1 MPAQQQ
7 ETAVMERNSRFERAG
22 REVHVPFFVAGPGA
36 REDVPAD
43 GAAGA
48 APGDDAPRPMPAAR
62 TWAIVA
68 AALLAGLGVMAV
80 QVLSDHQDAK
90 AVWAVF
96 APAVGWSFVGT
107 GLYAWRRRPDS
118 RTGALMVLLGFAWF
132 VYTLDAANPPA
143 VYTLALVLGGL
154 WGGVFLH
161 LGLSFPTGRL
171 QARVDRALA
180 VAGYVIFPL
189 AFVPALLFAGP
200 GELGC
205 DGCPENVLL
214 VHRDPALAGAATA
227 FGALLYVVLFSIV
240 LARAVQRWR
249 ATTPFER
256 LQLTPVYVCALLTFL
271 LVTVARAGAGEAAWW
286 AAFVST
292 GLMPFAFLGGLLRS
306 HVSHLDAELR
316 ERLED
321 LRASRARLV
330 EAGDAERRR
339 LERDLH
345 DGAQARL
352 VALSMLLATA
362 RVRAAGDPDV
372 AGLLDQAREELQTSL
387 TELRELARGIH
398 PAVLTDRGLG
408 PALEALVTRAPVPVT
423 VEADTGSRLPAPVE
437 AAAYFVVSEALQNVA
452 KYAHATRAT
461 VTVRRLRGR
470 VVVDVADDGVGGADA
485 TRGSGLCGLEDRVAA
500 LDGTIAVSSPVGR
513 GTRLR
518 AEIPLSA

>member
-1 MPAQQQ
+1 MLGPQ
-7 ETAVMERNSRFERAG
+7 ETTAVMEQNSRFERAG
-22 REVHVPFFVAGPGA
+22 DGVHVPFFVAGPGA
-36 REDVPAD
+36 RDDAPAH
-43 GAAGA
+43 GVAARA
-48 APGDDAPRPMPAAR
+48 TPGGSAPRPMPAAR

-68 AALLAGLGVMAV
+68 AALLAGVGVIAV
-80 QVLSDHQDAK
+80 QLLSDHQDAK
-90 AVWAVF
+90 AVWSIF
-96 APAVGWSFVGT
+96 GPAVGWSFVGT

-132 VYTLDAANPPA
+132 VYTLDAANAPA
-143 VYTLALVLGGL
+143 VYTLALILGGL

-171 QARVDRALA
+171 QAPVDRGLA
-180 VAGYVIFPL
+180 IAGYVIFPL

-200 GELGC
+200 RELGC
-205 DGCPENVLL
+205 PGCPENLLL
-214 VHRDPALAGAATA
+214 VQRDPGLAGAATA
-227 FGALLYVVLFSIV
+227 FGALLYVVLFAIV

-286 AAFVST
+286 AAFVVT

-316 ERLED
+316 ERLEE

-362 RVRAAGDPDV
+362 RVRAAGDPGV
-372 AGLLDQAREELQTSL
+372 AGLLDQARDELQTSL

-408 PALEALVTRAPVPVT
+408 PALEALVTRTPVPVT
-423 VEADTGSRLPAPVE
+423 VEADTARLPAPVE

-461 VTVRRLRGR
+461 VTVRRARGR
-470 VVVDVADDGVGGADA
+470 VVVDVSDDGVGGADA
-485 TRGSGLCGLEDRVAA
+485 TRGSGLRGLEDRVAA